1 MVNKDIVRTV
11 FLKPI
16 AAFAVGGKKMPRPL
30 SQLVRRPL
38 CWISCFSSIF
48 VIYSQ
53 RLLTPT
59 VIGNWIQAEP
69 TGCATK
75 CGVAAGS
82 GTPGAVTCDSSSC
95 NAGTKPNA
103 KQCPKTEACGTFD
116 TDANRKQ
123 RSPPSPPPAPSSYP
137 LLHRSSSNTS
147 TTTQR
152 QFNTR
157 TAFIAVLIV

>member
-1 MVNKDIVRTV
+1 MANKDIVRTV

-16 AAFAVGGKKMPRPL
+16 AAFAVGEKKMPRPL

-75 CGVAAGS
+75 CGVSAGKS
-82 GTPGAVTCDSSSC
+82 GTQGAVTCSTSSC
-95 NAGTKPNA
+95 DLNAKPAA
-103 KQCPKTEACGTFD
+103 KQCPKTVDCGTFD
-116 TDANRKQ
+116 SGVAILNR
-123 RSPPSPPPAPSSYP
+123 PSHRLL
-137 LLHRSSSNTS
+137 LLHHQHAQSSQ
-147 TTTQR
+147 TT
-152 QFNTR
+152 NN
-157 TAFIAVLIV
+157 